1 MRKLGTTAARISRG
15 KMSCQGAITVIFPLL
30 ILSLHAYAYI
40 PGHMLSGAIAY
51 QQLTFVSPGMNPGPH
66 GANESSVNEWS
77 ATVRAAP
84 FLDGLQA
91 VFSSTSTKKSLKRV
105 ELKKWNQPI
114 RSQCSDVKK
123 GGEKPAEYQSRRYLE

>member
-84 FLDGLQA
+84 FPGWTPGCFFFNQHKKEPKESR
-91 VFSSTSTKKSLKRV
+91 VKEVESTNPLSVS
-105 ELKKWNQPI
+105 
-114 RSQCSDVKK
+114 
-123 GGEKPAEYQSRRYLE
+123 